1 MQPAVGKVF
10 RRTRCMPCW
19 VVPVVAAELWGVGV
33 DHVLRA
39 IADGTVPSKQEY
51 GFTVVDVAPGS
62 QALPQRRHEGPPP
75 PTFVLVDDLTPI
87 PPPEETP
94 VLPSPVDQEESGE
107 LPPLDDEEDDV
118 PISNWRE
125 VRLRVALKRQ
135 PPKRVA
141 PRAA

>member
-1 MQPAVGKVF
+1 
-10 RRTRCMPCW
+10 MPCW

-39 IADGTVPSKQEY
+39 VADGSVPSKQEY

-62 QALPQRRHEGPPP
+62 QAPPRRREGPPP
-75 PTFVLVDDLTPI
+75 PTFVLVEELTLTP
-87 PPPEETP
+87 PPGE
-94 VLPSPVDQEESGE
+94 SPVAPAAVDKEQSSE

-125 VRLRVALKRQ
+125 VRARVALKRQ
-135 PPKRVA
+135 PPRRVA